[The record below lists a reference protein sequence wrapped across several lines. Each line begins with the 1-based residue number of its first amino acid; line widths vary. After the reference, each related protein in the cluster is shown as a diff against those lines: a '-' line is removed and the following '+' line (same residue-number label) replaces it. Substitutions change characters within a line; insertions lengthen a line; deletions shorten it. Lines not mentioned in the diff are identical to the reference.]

1 MVSRHLPVGPHGL
14 SLTELLVVIGLLSLL
29 TASAAP
35 YFLGAWQSL
44 RLRAG
49 AQQLAT
55 IVSHAR
61 QLAIAQNRQAC
72 VRPAGQIVQVLVGT
86 STPCSTG
93 AAWTGAGTD
102 AAGRIRLTEGVR
114 VSAATAN
121 VVFNYLGAAV
131 SPGTYTISDSDGS
144 RTRSVVVAMSGRVSI
159 R

>member
-1 MVSRHLPVGPHGL
+1 
-14 SLTELLVVIGLLSLL
+14 VVGLLALL

-61 QLAIAQNRQAC
+61 QIAINQNRQAC
-72 VRPAGQIVQVLVGT
+72 VRPAGQTVQVLVGT
-86 STPCSTG
+86 ATPCSTG
-93 AAWTGAGTD
+93 AVWKGVATD
-102 AAGRIRLTEGVR
+102 AAGHFRLTEGVR
-114 VSAATAN
+114 VSAATAS

-131 SPGTYTISDSDGS
+131 TPGAYTVSNPDSN
-144 RTRSVVVAMSGRVSI
+144 RTRRVVVATSGRISI